1 MMNHNFVVLEKSII
15 CKFWSLNVW
24 PIFGEFIV
32 SFAAVEKKYS
42 TKPISSP
49 KKKTPQSDKNQRG
62 RRSAL
67 INNFHLKTHSIR
79 TQLHRI

>member
-49 KKKTPQSDKNQRG
+49 KKKHHRAT
-62 RRSAL
+62 
-67 INNFHLKTHSIR
+67 KTSEEEDLR
-79 TQLHRI
+79 